1 MGSPLDMAQL
11 GALIDEHLDDACE
24 LAEQRGGSLWPRRRV
39 ALARL
44 SACGDPQEGFVWYR
58 CDGCG
63 VDRVV
68 GTSCKTRLLC
78 PLCGGRKMASTAV
91 HLVERVLPDQK
102 LRQWVSTF
110 PQPLPRLLAWRPEVL
125 GTLLSDLAVVVEAD
139 LRRRTGEPRGRAGMV
154 SSIQNFTGDLRLFV
168 HIHSLVPD
176 GVFVE
181 SGGVV
186 RFVQAP
192 TPTAA
197 DIQRVAAELA
207 ARVYRS
213 TERWRRRLE
222 ATQGDLANQLL
233 EQLARLGQ
241 EMVGLGPRPKAER
254 PDARQRRW
262 IGRHEGVEVHLGV
275 TVRRGDAH
283 GRERLARYIS
293 RPALCLK
300 RIEREEDGRILIRFK
315 QPWRNGTLGIRLN
328 PAVFLLRIA
337 TLMPPPRVNLTRYH
351 GVFAAAS
358 PIRSRVIPK
367 PPKAPV
373 SRPAGGWILWRH
385 LTFHSFGRRPD
396 HCPFCGEKM
405 TRMGTLQGRGRAAH
419 LLRWIEAFGDW
430 IHNEPD
436 RPP

>member
-1 MGSPLDMAQL
+1 M
-11 GALIDEHLDDACE
+11 
-24 LAEQRGGSLWPRRRV
+24 
-39 ALARL
+39 
-44 SACGDPQEGFVWYR
+44 
-58 CDGCG
+58 
-63 VDRVV
+63 
-68 GTSCKTRLLC
+68 
-78 PLCGGRKMASTAV
+78 
-91 HLVERVLPDQK
+91 
-102 LRQWVSTF
+102 
-110 PQPLPRLLAWRPEVL
+110 
-125 GTLLSDLAVVVEAD
+125 
-139 LRRRTGEPRGRAGMV
+139 
-154 SSIQNFTGDLRLFV
+154 
-168 HIHSLVPD
+168 PD

-315 QPWRNGTLGIRLN
+315 QPWRNGTL
-328 PAVFLLRIA
+328 
-337 TLMPPPRVNLTRYH
+337 
-351 GVFAAAS
+351 
-358 PIRSRVIPK
+358 
-367 PPKAPV
+367 
-373 SRPAGGWILWRH
+373 
-385 LTFHSFGRRPD
+385 
-396 HCPFCGEKM
+396 
-405 TRMGTLQGRGRAAH
+405 
-419 LLRWIEAFGDW
+419 
-430 IHNEPD
+430 
-436 RPP
+436 